1 MTAVTA
7 PPRLRRS
14 GTEPATRRSGTP
26 LKPAAR
32 RAATRPAAR
41 PPVRAVPVA
50 RSRSGTRV
58 TVFVALAIVF
68 VLVSAVVFHVILAQG
83 QLQLDHLDTQIAA
96 ERREYEQ
103 RRLATSQLASPQR
116 ITEEAQR
123 QGLVVPAEPPIYF
136 EVPGATV
143 PAGRA
148 AQPPST
154 LDDWREVKP
163 SLGDN
168 QP

>member
-1 MTAVTA
+1 M
-7 PPRLRRS
+7 L
-14 GTEPATRRSGTP
+14 
-26 LKPAAR
+26 
-32 RAATRPAAR
+32 
-41 PPVRAVPVA
+41 
-50 RSRSGTRV
+50 
-58 TVFVALAIVF
+58 VALVVVF

-83 QLQLDHLDTQIAA
+83 QLELDHLDAQIAV

-123 QGLVVPAEPPIYF
+123 QGLVVPTEPPIYL
-136 EVPGATV
+136 EVPDAKV

-148 AQPPST
+148 VNPPTT
-154 LDDWREVKP
+154 LDDWEEVKP
-163 SLGDN
+163 NLGDN